1 MENVC
6 LLWDIEN
13 VTPGSNSLFL
23 DALIDYASS
32 FGRLTSARAYCDWS
46 KPNFKRLA
54 PQLARLSFYLV
65 HVPRERAQ
73 KKSADMQLVSDAL
86 ETMTQYDYVNTFVLI
101 TGDSDF
107 RPLVVALRR
116 AGKMI
121 HVVCDLKNA
130 AQDLL
135 EVADTFKD
143 YRELMPGGEEEP
155 EEEPR
160 EARTGGTGGAQ
171 AGSGPAAA
179 QAGAPAG
186 PAPTTRPHD
195 YWFQC
200 LAEATRVM
208 IDENKS
214 PNPGSVKTRF
224 EMLNPN
230 FREKDLGFR
239 RWSDFVSAAAKAGY
253 VRIEDQDRQT
263 LLSPGNKFAERKG
276 SLQSALDALTQV
288 LRDMDGGTKIEFH
301 EFSEVSRKL
310 LERNIRLRE
319 LGFRQFKAFVQAA
332 EARGIVES
340 KVEGLD
346 YFVRRVEVAAAKA
359 PRRRRRPRAKP
370 E

>member
-54 PQLARLSFYLV
+54 PQLARQSFYLV

-86 ETMTQYDYVNTFVLI
+86 ETMTVYGHIDTFVLI

-116 AGKMI
+116 AGKRI

-160 EARTGGTGGAQ
+160 EQR
-171 AGSGPAAA
+171 AAA
-179 QAGAPAG
+179 PAGAPQQPRAA
-186 PAPTTRPHD
+186 APTRPHD

-200 LAEATRVM
+200 LAEAAKVM
-208 IDENKS
+208 IDEGKS

-230 FREKDLGFR
+230 FSEKDLGFR

-253 VRIEDQDRQT
+253 VRLDEQDRQT
-263 LLSPGNKFAERKG
+263 LLAPGSKHAERKG
-276 SLQSALDALTQV
+276 SLQSALDAFVQV
-288 LRDMDGGTKIEFH
+288 LRDLDGGAKAEFH
-301 EFSEVSRKL
+301 EFSEVNRKL
-310 LERNIRLRE
+310 IERGVRLRE

-340 KVEGLD
+340 KVEKLD
-346 YFVRRVEVAAAKA
+346 YYVRRAEAAAA
-359 PRRRRRPRAKP
+359 RPRRRRRPRAP
-370 E
+370 AE

>member
-1 MENVC
+1 VENVC

-13 VTPGSNSLFL
+13 VSPGSNSLFL
-23 DALIDYASS
+23 DALIDYAAS

-54 PQLARLSFYLV
+54 PQLARQSFYLV

-86 ETMTQYDYVNTFVLI
+86 ETLTLYGYIDTFVLI

-116 AGKMI
+116 AGKKI
-121 HVVCDLKNA
+121 HIVCDLKNA

-143 YRELMPGGEEEP
+143 YRELMPGGDEEP
-155 EEEPR
+155 DEEPR
-160 EARTGGTGGAQ
+160 ESRGQ
-171 AGSGPAAA
+171 PAS
-179 QAGAPAG
+179 Q
-186 PAPTTRPHD
+186 PAPPAPTRPHD

-200 LAEATRVM
+200 LAEAAQVM
-208 IDENKS
+208 IDEGKS

-253 VRIEDQDRQT
+253 VRIGEQDRQT
-263 LLSPGNKFAERKG
+263 LLSPGSKNAERKG

-288 LRDMDGGTKIEFH
+288 LRDLDGGSRLEFH

-310 LERNIRLRE
+310 LERNVRLRE

-332 EARGIVES
+332 EARGLVES
-340 KVEGLD
+340 KVDNLD
-346 YFVRRVEVAAAKA
+346 YFVRRAEAAPKV
-359 PRRRRRPRAKP
+359 RRRRRPRARADAARS
-370 E
+370 ESGA